1 MSAPGNK
8 YSLSSWPGKRREAP
22 SSRQMSRPSTSSS
35 RSRIDVDA
43 RDKPG
48 HDGVGKRGAARIVA
62 FSFAI
67 IASVT
72 IAIGAWVVSLGPLPL
87 AQARQISTTIV
98 DRNGK
103 LLRAYA
109 MAAGRWRLPVDA
121 RTGVDP
127 GYLKLLLAYE
137 DRRFYSHA
145 GVDPLALG
153 RAAFQLVT
161 RGHIVSGGS
170 TITMQLARLMEP
182 RRQRSVHAKLRQ
194 MVRAIEIERQLTKD
208 QILDLYLALA
218 PFGGN
223 LEGIRAASIGYFGK
237 EPKRLSLAESA
248 LLVALPQ
255 SPENRRLDRYPT
267 IARIAR
273 DRVLDRMVEDGRVAT
288 EDAVQAKSV
297 PVSRMRKPMP
307 ILAPHSADQAM
318 ATVKDTPVIAL
329 TLDSGL
335 QMVLE
340 ALARDRA
347 AALGPSISIAIIAV
361 DNESGDVLARIGSP
375 DYFDDRR
382 AGQVDMTRAV
392 RSPGSTLKPFIYGLA
407 FEDGF
412 VHPESLIDDRPIRF
426 GSYAPENFDMTFQ
439 GTVPVRKALQL
450 SLNVPAIALL
460 DRVGSS
466 RLSSRLK
473 QAGANLVL
481 PKDEAPG
488 LAMGLGGVGVTLQDL
503 VQLYC
508 GLARLGNTR
517 PLREIM
523 IAKDDRRDSLRLMD
537 QVAAWQ
543 VGNVLIGTPPP
554 ENAAHNRIAF
564 KTGTSYGYR
573 DAWSV
578 GFDGRITIGVWVGR
592 PDGAPV
598 PGLVGRTAAAPILFD
613 AFARTGK
620 LPAALPK
627 PPKGALVA
635 SNAKL
640 PLTLRRVRPVG
651 ELVRTGGEQAPH
663 IQFPLNGSRIDV
675 DRSGGAELAAMP
687 VKIAGGVL
695 PLTMLV
701 NGVAVGEID
710 SRRQRLFDPPGP
722 GFARLTVIDATGAA
736 DTVVIRIQ

>member
-1 MSAPGNK
+1 
-8 YSLSSWPGKRREAP
+8 
-22 SSRQMSRPSTSSS
+22 
-35 RSRIDVDA
+35 
-43 RDKPG
+43 
-48 HDGVGKRGAARIVA
+48 
-62 FSFAI
+62 
-67 IASVT
+67 
-72 IAIGAWVVSLGPLPL
+72 
-87 AQARQISTTIV
+87 
-98 DRNGK
+98 
-103 LLRAYA
+103 
-109 MAAGRWRLPVDA
+109 
-121 RTGVDP
+121 
-127 GYLKLLLAYE
+127 LLLAYE
-137 DRRFYSHA
+137 DRRFYAHA
-145 GVDPLALG
+145 GIDPLALG
-153 RAAFQLVT
+153 RAAFQLVA

-182 RRQRSVHAKLRQ
+182 RRERSVYAKLRQ
-194 MVRAIEIERQLTKD
+194 MVRAIELERKLSKD
-208 QILDLYLALA
+208 EILDLYLALA

-223 LEGIRAASIGYFGK
+223 LEGVRAASIAYFGK
-237 EPKRLSLAESA
+237 EPKRLSLAEAA

-255 SPENRRLDRYPT
+255 SPETRRLDRYPEA
-267 IARIAR
+267 ARAAR
-273 DRVLDRMVEDGRVAT
+273 DRVLDRMVENSIVSR
-288 EDAVQAKSV
+288 EDAAQAKAVTV
-297 PVSRMRKPMP
+297 PKLRKPMP
-307 ILAPHSADQAM
+307 ILAPHSSDSAIA
-318 ATVKDTPVIAL
+318 VLKDAPVIRL
-329 TLDSGL
+329 TLDSSL
-335 QMVLE
+335 QKVLE

-347 AALGPSISIAIIAV
+347 LALGPNISVALIAV
-361 DNESGDVLARIGSP
+361 DNESGDVLARVGSA
-375 DYFDDRR
+375 DYFDERR

-460 DRVGSS
+460 DRVGAS

-473 QAGANLVL
+473 QAGTNLIL

-503 VQLYC
+503 AQLYA
-508 GLARLGNTR
+508 GLARLGSTK
-517 PLREIM
+517 PLREIVD
-523 IAKDDRRDSLRLMD
+523 AKGDRDPMRLD
-537 QVAAWQ
+537 QAAAWQ

-554 ENAAHNRIAF
+554 ENGAHNRIAF

-578 GFDGRITIGVWVGR
+578 GFDGKMTIGVWVGR

-627 PPKGALVA
+627 PPRGALVA

-640 PLTLRRVRPVG
+640 PLPLRRFRPIG
-651 ELVRTGGEQAPH
+651 ELVRTGSEQAPR

-675 DRSGGAELAAMP
+675 DRSNGGQFAAMP
-687 VKIAGGVL
+687 VKVAGGIL
-695 PLTMLV
+695 PMTVLV
-701 NGVAVGEID
+701 NGTSAGEID
-710 SRRQRLFDPPGP
+710 SRRQRLVDPPGP
-722 GFARLTVIDATGAA
+722 GFARVTVIDAAGAA
-736 DTVVIRIQ
+736 DTVVVRIQ

>member
-1 MSAPGNK
+1 
-8 YSLSSWPGKRREAP
+8 
-22 SSRQMSRPSTSSS
+22 
-35 RSRIDVDA
+35 VDG

-48 HDGVGKRGAARIVA
+48 HDGGWSRTRKAFLTVGVTLTIVVCA
-62 FSFAI
+62 FA
-67 IASVT
+67 T
-72 IAIGAWVVSLGPLPL
+72 WVVSLGPLPL
-87 AQARQISTTIV
+87 EQARKVSTSIV

-109 MAAGRWRLPVDA
+109 MADGRWRLPVDA
-121 RTGVDP
+121 KTAVDP

-137 DRRFYSHA
+137 DRRFREH
-145 GVDPLALG
+145 GGIDPLALG
-153 RAAFQLVT
+153 RAALQLVT

-182 RRQRSVHAKLRQ
+182 RRERSVYAKLRQ
-194 MVRAIEIERQLTKD
+194 MVRAVQIERQLSKD
-208 QILDLYLALA
+208 QILDLYLAMA

-223 LEGIRAASIGYFGK
+223 LEGIRAASIAYFSK
-237 EPKRLSLAESA
+237 EPKRLSLAEAA

-255 SPENRRLDRYPT
+255 SPERRRLDRYPQ
-267 IARIAR
+267 AAHAAR
-273 DRVLDRMVEDGRVAT
+273 DRVLDRMVEDGVVSQ
-288 EDAVQAKSV
+288 EDAIQARAVAV
-297 PVSRMRKPMP
+297 PRLRRPMP
-307 ILAPHSADQAM
+307 ILAPHSSDAAI
-318 ATVKDTPVIAL
+318 AILKDAPVIKL
-329 TLDSGL
+329 TLDATF
-335 QMVLE
+335 QKALE

-347 AALGPSISIAIIAV
+347 IALGPNISIGMIVV
-361 DNESGDVLARIGSP
+361 DNESGDVLARVGSS

-412 VHPESLIDDRPIRF
+412 VHPDSLIDDRPIRF

-439 GTVPVRKALQL
+439 GTVPIRKALQL

-460 DRVGSS
+460 DRVGAS

-473 QAGANLVL
+473 QAGGSLVL

-488 LAMGLGGVGVTLQDL
+488 LAMGLGGVGITLQDL
-503 VQLYC
+503 AQLYA
-508 GLARLGNTR
+508 GFPRLGTTK

-523 IAKDDRRDSLRLMD
+523 GDQDHREPMRLMD
-537 QVAAWQ
+537 QAAAWQ

-554 ENAAHNRIAF
+554 ENGVHGKIAF

-620 LPAALPK
+620 IPTALPK
-627 PPKGALVA
+627 PPKGVLLA
-635 SNAKL
+635 SNARL
-640 PLTLRRVRPVG
+640 PLPLRRFRPVG
-651 ELVRTGGEQAPH
+651 ELIRTGADQAPH

-675 DRSGGAELAAMP
+675 DRSADGQSAAMP
-687 VKIAGGVL
+687 VKVAGGVL
-695 PLTMLV
+695 PLTMMI
-701 NGVAVGEID
+701 NGISVGEID
-710 SRRQRLFDPPGP
+710 SRRQRLVDPPGP
-722 GFARLTVIDATGAA
+722 GFARLTVIDATGAT

>member
-1 MSAPGNK
+1 MSAPDQQT
-8 YSLSSWPGKRREAP
+8 SSSWPVKSAKRVFA
-22 SSRQMSRPSTSSS
+22 QMSPASA
-35 RSRIDVDA
+35 ILAAAEEDVDG

-48 HDGVGKRGAARIVA
+48 HDGTGRRSSARTIIVVFAIFCVVVAGTFAAWMISLGALPLTAAREV
-62 FSFAI
+62 
-67 IASVT
+67 
-72 IAIGAWVVSLGPLPL
+72 
-87 AQARQISTTIV
+87 STTIV

-109 MAAGRWRLPVDA
+109 MADGRWRLPVDA
-121 RTGVDP
+121 KTGVDP

-137 DRRFYSHA
+137 DRRFRLHR

-153 RAAFQLVT
+153 RAGIQLVT

-170 TITMQLARLMEP
+170 TITMQLARLIEP
-182 RRQRSVHAKLRQ
+182 RRERSVYAKLRQ
-194 MVRAIEIERQLTKD
+194 MVRALEIERQMSKD
-208 QILDLYLALA
+208 QILDLYLAMA

-223 LEGIRAASIGYFGK
+223 LEGIRAASIAYFGK

-255 SPENRRLDRYPT
+255 SPEARRLDRYPEA
-267 IARIAR
+267 ARAAR
-273 DRVLDRMVEDGRVAT
+273 DRVLDRMVEDGQISK
-288 EDAVQAKSV
+288 EDAIGAKAV
-297 PVSRMRKPMP
+297 PVPRLRKPMP

-318 ATVKDTPVIAL
+318 ASVKDTPVIAL
-329 TLDSGL
+329 TLDGGL
-335 QMVLE
+335 QKVLE

-347 AALGPSISIAIIAV
+347 VALGPNISIAIIAV
-361 DNESGDVLARIGSP
+361 DNATGDVLARVGSP

-439 GTVPVRKALQL
+439 GTVPVRKALQM

-460 DRVGSS
+460 DRVGAS

-481 PKDEAPG
+481 PNDEAPG
-488 LAMGLGGVGVTLQDL
+488 LAMGLGGVGITLQDL

-508 GLARLGNTR
+508 GLARLGNTP
-517 PLREIM
+517 PLREIVNP
-523 IAKDDRRDSLRLMD
+523 RGNPRDSLRLLD

-543 VGNVLIGTPPP
+543 VGNVLVGTPPP
-554 ENAAHNRIAF
+554 ENGVHNRIAF

-573 DAWSV
+573 DAWSI

-592 PDGAPV
+592 PDGAPA
-598 PGLVGRTAAAPILFD
+598 PGIVGRTAAAPILFD

-620 LPAALPK
+620 LPAPLPK
-627 PPKGALVA
+627 PPRGTLVA
-635 SNAKL
+635 SNATL
-640 PLTLRRVRPVG
+640 PLPLRRYRPIG
-651 ELVRTGGEQAPH
+651 ELVRTDGERAPR
-663 IQFPLNGSRIDV
+663 IQFPLNGSRIDAA
-675 DRSGGAELAAMP
+675 GAAGTQFSAMP
-687 VKIAGGVL
+687 VKVAGGVL
-695 PLTMLV
+695 PMTMLV
-701 NGVAVGEID
+701 NGVSVGEID
-710 SRRQRLFDPPGP
+710 SRRQRLIDPPGP
-722 GFARLTVIDATGAA
+722 GFARLTVIDARGAA
-736 DTVVIRIQ
+736 DTVVVRIQ

>member
-1 MSAPGNK
+1 MDG
-8 YSLSSWPGKRREAP
+8 R
-22 SSRQMSRPSTSSS
+22 
-35 RSRIDVDA
+35 V
-43 RDKPG
+43 KPG
-48 HDGVGKRGAARIVA
+48 HDGGGAGKRRVLITLAALCISVVA
-62 FSFAI
+62 A
-67 IASVT
+67 T
-72 IAIGAWVVSLGPLPL
+72 GTWVASLGPLPL
-87 AQARQISTTIV
+87 EQARQVSTTVV

-109 MAAGRWRLPVDA
+109 MADGRWRLPADA

-137 DRRFYSHA
+137 DRRFRSHA

-153 RAAFQLVT
+153 RAALQLVT

-182 RRQRSVHAKLRQ
+182 RRERSVYAKLRQ
-194 MVRAIEIERQLTKD
+194 MVRAIELERQFSKD

-223 LEGIRAASIGYFGK
+223 LEGVRAASIAYFGK

-255 SPENRRLDRYPT
+255 SPETRRLDRNPDT
-267 IARIAR
+267 ARAAR
-273 DRVLDRMVEDGRVAT
+273 DRVLDRMVEEGRVSS
-288 EDAVQAKSV
+288 EDATQAKAVAV
-297 PVSRMRKPMP
+297 PKLRKPMP
-307 ILAPHSADQAM
+307 ILAPHSADQAV
-318 ATVKDTPVIAL
+318 ANVRNSPVIAL
-329 TLDSGL
+329 TLDSSL
-335 QMVLE
+335 QKTLE
-340 ALARDRA
+340 SLARDRA
-347 AALGPSISIAIIAV
+347 LALGPDISIGILAV
-361 DNESGDVLARIGSP
+361 DNESGDVLAHVGSS
-375 DYFDDRR
+375 DYFDERR

-450 SLNVPAIALL
+450 SLNVPAIELL
-460 DRVGSS
+460 DRVGAS

-481 PKDEAPG
+481 PKDEVPG

-503 VQLYC
+503 VQLYS
-508 GLARLGNTR
+508 GIARLGSAK
-517 PLREIM
+517 PLREIVW
-523 IAKDDRRDSLRLMD
+523 KDDVREPLRLMD

-543 VGNVLIGTPPP
+543 VGNVLMGTPPP

-578 GFDGRITIGVWVGR
+578 GFDGRMTIGVWVGR

-620 LPAALPK
+620 LPTPLPK
-627 PPKGALVA
+627 APKGTLVA

-640 PLTLRRVRPVG
+640 PLPLRRFRPIG
-651 ELVRTGGEQAPH
+651 ELVRSGGEQALR
-663 IQFPLNGSRIDV
+663 IQFPLNGSRIDAAN
-675 DRSGGAELAAMP
+675 SGETRFSALP
-687 VKIAGGVL
+687 VKVAGGVL
-695 PLTMLV
+695 PMTMLV

-710 SRRQRLFDPPGP
+710 GRRQRLINPPGA
-722 GFARLTVIDATGAA
+722 GFVRLTVQDATGAA
-736 DTVVIRIQ
+736 DTVVVRIQ

>member
-1 MSAPGNK
+1 MSEATAIATTPR
-8 YSLSSWPGKRREAP
+8 PPRRWG
-22 SSRQMSRPSTSSS
+22 
-35 RSRIDVDA
+35 RIKLAAMACAVVVLMLA
-43 RDKPG
+43 
-48 HDGVGKRGAARIVA
+48 GA
-62 FSFAI
+62 FA
-67 IASVT
+67 
-72 IAIGAWVVSLGPLPL
+72 AWVVSLGPLPL
-87 AQARQISTTIV
+87 AQARQVSTTVV

-109 MAAGRWRLPVDA
+109 MADGRWRLPVDA
-121 RTGVDP
+121 KTGIDP
-127 GYLKLLLAYE
+127 GYLKLLLTYE
-137 DRRFYSHA
+137 DRRFRSHA

-153 RAAFQLVT
+153 RAAFQLIT

-182 RRQRSVHAKLRQ
+182 RRERSVYAKLRQ

-208 QILDLYLALA
+208 QILDLYLAMA

-223 LEGIRAASIGYFGK
+223 LEGVRAASLAYFGK

-255 SPENRRLDRYPT
+255 SPENRRLDRYPDV
-267 IARIAR
+267 ARAAR
-273 DRVLDRMVEDGRVAT
+273 DRVLDRMVKDGRVAD
-288 EDAVQAKSV
+288 EDAVAAKAV
-297 PVSRMRKPMP
+297 PVPRWRKSMP
-307 ILAPHSADQAM
+307 ILAPHSADQAI
-318 ATVKDTPVIAL
+318 ANVKDTPVIAL
-329 TLDSGL
+329 TLDSSL
-335 QMVLE
+335 QKVLE

-347 AALGPSISIAIIAV
+347 IALGPNISVAIIAV
-361 DNESGDVLARIGSP
+361 DNASGDVLARIGSP

-439 GTVPVRKALQL
+439 GTVSVRRALQQ
-450 SLNVPAIALL
+450 SLNVPAVALL
-460 DRVGSS
+460 DRVGAS

-481 PKDEAPG
+481 PKDEVPG
-488 LAMGLGGVGVTLQDL
+488 LAMGLGGVGITLQDL
-503 VQLYC
+503 VQLYS
-508 GLARLGNTR
+508 GLARLGTTR
-517 PLREIM
+517 PLREIVQ
-523 IAKDDRRDSLRLMD
+523 AKDDGRDASPRESLRLMD

-543 VGNVLIGTPPP
+543 VGNVLMGTPPP
-554 ENAAHNRIAF
+554 ENGVHNRIAF

-598 PGLVGRTAAAPILFD
+598 PGLVGRSAAAPILFD

-620 LPAALPK
+620 LAVPLPK

-640 PLTLRRVRPVG
+640 PLPLRRFRPVG

-675 DRSGGAELAAMP
+675 DRSGDGQFSAMP
-687 VKIAGGVL
+687 VKVAGGVL
-695 PLTMLV
+695 PITMLV
-701 NGVAVGEID
+701 NGVSVGEID
-710 SRRQRLFDPPGP
+710 GRRQRLVDPPGP
-722 GFARLTVIDATGAA
+722 GFARLTIIDATGAA

>member
-1 MSAPGNK
+1 MSATSAIAPA
-8 YSLSSWPGKRREAP
+8 SRRWRRFKLISAATAAAGLLL
-22 SSRQMSRPSTSSS
+22 M
-35 RSRIDVDA
+35 
-43 RDKPG
+43 
-48 HDGVGKRGAARIVA
+48 GV
-62 FSFAI
+62 FA
-67 IASVT
+67 
-72 IAIGAWVVSLGPLPL
+72 AWVVSLGPLPL
-87 AQARQISTTIV
+87 AQARQVSTTIV

-109 MAAGRWRLPVDA
+109 MADGRWRLPVDA
-121 RTGVDP
+121 KTGVDP

-137 DRRFYSHA
+137 DRRFYSHG
-145 GVDPLALG
+145 GVDPIALG
-153 RAAFQLVT
+153 RAAFQLIT

-182 RRQRSVHAKLRQ
+182 RRERSVYAKLRQ
-194 MVRAIEIERQLTKD
+194 MVRALEIERQLNKD

-223 LEGIRAASIGYFGK
+223 LEGVRAASIAYFGK
-237 EPKRLSLAESA
+237 ESKRLSLAESA

-255 SPENRRLDRYPT
+255 SPETRRLDRYPDM
-267 IARIAR
+267 ARAAR
-273 DRVLDRMVEDGRVAT
+273 DRVLARMVEDGRVPE
-288 EDAVQAKSV
+288 EDATSAKAAPV
-297 PVSRMRKPMP
+297 PRLRKPMP
-307 ILAPHSADQAM
+307 ILAPHSADQAIT
-318 ATVKDTPVIAL
+318 TVKDTDVIRL
-329 TLDSGL
+329 TLDSSL
-335 QMVLE
+335 QKVLE

-347 AALGPSISIAIIAV
+347 VALGPNISVAIVAV

-412 VHPESLIDDRPIRF
+412 VHPESLIEDRPIRF

-450 SLNVPAIALL
+450 SLNVPAIVLL
-460 DRVGSS
+460 DRVGAS

-473 QAGANLVL
+473 QAGAGLVL

-503 VQLYC
+503 VQLYS
-508 GLARLGNTR
+508 GLARLGTTR
-517 PLREIM
+517 PLREI
-523 IAKDDRRDSLRLMD
+523 AKDEPRDSLRLLD

-598 PGLVGRTAAAPILFD
+598 PGLVGRTAVAPILFD
-613 AFARTGK
+613 AFARSGK

-640 PLTLRRVRPVG
+640 PLPLRRFRAVG

-675 DRSGGAELAAMP
+675 DRSGGAQFSMMP
-687 VKIAGGVL
+687 VKVAGGVL
-695 PLTMLV
+695 PMTMLV
-701 NGVAVGEID
+701 NGVSVGEID
-710 SRRQRLFDPPGP
+710 GRRQRLVDPPGP

>member
-1 MSAPGNK
+1 MDG
-8 YSLSSWPGKRREAP
+8 R
-22 SSRQMSRPSTSSS
+22 
-35 RSRIDVDA
+35 V
-43 RDKPG
+43 KPG
-48 HDGVGKRGAARIVA
+48 HDGVGGGRERRVFIGIA
-62 FSFAI
+62 FAI
-67 IASVT
+67 L
-72 IAIGAWVVSLGPLPL
+72 AIVGTFAAWVVSLGPLPL
-87 AQARQISTTIV
+87 AQARQVSTTIV

-109 MAAGRWRLPVDA
+109 MADGRWRLPVDA

-182 RRQRSVHAKLRQ
+182 RRERSVYAKLRQ
-194 MVRAIEIERQLTKD
+194 MVRALQIERQLDKN

-223 LEGIRAASIGYFGK
+223 LEGVRAASIAYFGK

-255 SPENRRLDRYPT
+255 SPENRRLDRHPNV
-267 IARIAR
+267 AHAAR
-273 DRVLDRMVEDGRVAT
+273 DRVLDRMVEDGQVTA
-288 EDAVQAKSV
+288 EDAAQAKSV
-297 PVSRMRKPMP
+297 TVLRLRKPMP

-318 ATVKDTPVIAL
+318 AVVKDADVITL
-329 TLDSGL
+329 TLDSSL
-335 QMVLE
+335 QKVLE

-460 DRVGSS
+460 DRVGAS
-466 RLSSRLK
+466 RLSSRIK
-473 QAGANLVL
+473 QAGASLVL

-503 VQLYC
+503 AQLYS
-508 GLARLGNTR
+508 GLARLGSAR

-523 IAKDDRRDSLRLMD
+523 KAEDDQRDPLRLMD

-554 ENAAHNRIAF
+554 ENGVHNRIAF

-620 LPAALPK
+620 LPTALPK
-627 PPKGALVA
+627 PPKGALLA
-635 SNAKL
+635 SNARL
-640 PLTLRRVRPVG
+640 PLPLRRFRPVG

-710 SRRQRLFDPPGP
+710 SRRQRLVDPPGP
-722 GFARLTVIDATGAA
+722 GFARLTVIDAMGAA

>member
-1 MSAPGNK
+1 MRKG
-8 YSLSSWPGKRREAP
+8 R
-22 SSRQMSRPSTSSS
+22 
-35 RSRIDVDA
+35 
-43 RDKPG
+43 
-48 HDGVGKRGAARIVA
+48 
-62 FSFAI
+62 AI
-67 IASVT
+67 IGLAVAVV
-72 IAIGAWVVSLGPLPL
+72 AIVSAFAVWVVSLGPLPL

-109 MAAGRWRLPVDA
+109 MADGRWRLPVDA
-121 RTGVDP
+121 RAGVDP

-137 DRRFYSHA
+137 DRRFRSHA

-153 RAAFQLVT
+153 RAALQLVS

-182 RRQRSVHAKLRQ
+182 RRERSVYAKLRQ

-223 LEGIRAASIGYFGK
+223 LEGVRAASIAYFGK
-237 EPKRLSLAESA
+237 EPKRLSLAEAA

-255 SPENRRLDRYPT
+255 SPETRRLDRYPEV
-267 IARIAR
+267 ARAAR
-273 DRVLDRMVEDGRVAT
+273 DRVLDRMVEDGRVSE
-288 EDAVQAKSV
+288 EDALQAKAV
-297 PVSRMRKPMP
+297 PVPRLRKPMP
-307 ILAPHSADQAM
+307 ILAPHSADQAI
-318 ATVKDTPVIAL
+318 ATVKDAPVIKL
-329 TLDSGL
+329 TLDSDL
-335 QMVLE
+335 QRNLE
-340 ALARDRA
+340 TLARDRA
-347 AALGPSISIAIIAV
+347 VALGPNISIAIIAV

-439 GTVPVRKALQL
+439 GTVPVRKALQQ

-460 DRVGSS
+460 DRVGAS

-481 PKDEAPG
+481 PKDEVPG
-488 LAMGLGGVGVTLQDL
+488 LAMGLGGVGITLQDL

-508 GLARLGNTR
+508 GLARLGSTR

-523 IAKDDRRDSLRLMD
+523 DAKDDPRDSMRLMD

-554 ENAAHNRIAF
+554 ENGVHNRIAF

-627 PPKGALVA
+627 PPKGTLLA

-640 PLTLRRVRPVG
+640 PLPLRRFRPLG
-651 ELVRTGGEQAPH
+651 ELVRTGSDQAPH
-663 IQFPLNGSRIDV
+663 IQFPLNGSRLDV
-675 DRSGGAELAAMP
+675 AGPDGTPPLAMP
-687 VKIAGGVL
+687 VKVAGGVL

-701 NGVAVGEID
+701 NGVSVGEID
-710 SRRQRLFDPPGP
+710 GRRQRLVDPPGP

-736 DTVVIRIQ
+736 DTVVIRVQ

>member
-1 MSAPGNK
+1 MSA
-8 YSLSSWPGKRREAP
+8 
-22 SSRQMSRPSTSSS
+22 
-35 RSRIDVDA
+35 
-43 RDKPG
+43 
-48 HDGVGKRGAARIVA
+48 
-62 FSFAI
+62 AI
-67 IASVT
+67 AIASAVRSERRWRR
-72 IAIGAWVVSLGPLPL
+72 IKLAGSVSAAAGLILMGAFAAWVISLGPLPL
-87 AQARQISTTIV
+87 AQARQISMTIV

-109 MAAGRWRLPVDA
+109 MADGRWRLPVDA
-121 RTGVDP
+121 KTGVDP

-137 DRRFYSHA
+137 DRRFRSHA

-182 RRQRSVHAKLRQ
+182 RRERSVYAKLRQ
-194 MVRAIEIERQLTKD
+194 MVRALEIERQLNKD

-223 LEGIRAASIGYFGK
+223 LEGVRAASIAYFGK
-237 EPKRLSLAESA
+237 EPKRLSSAESA

-255 SPENRRLDRYPT
+255 SPETRRLDRYPDA
-267 IARIAR
+267 ARAAR
-273 DRVLDRMVEDGRVAT
+273 DRVLDHMVEDGRVPE
-288 EDAVQAKSV
+288 EDAVQAKATPV
-297 PVSRMRKPMP
+297 PRLRKPMP
-307 ILAPHSADQAM
+307 ILAPHSADQAI
-318 ATVKDTPVIAL
+318 ATVKDAPVIAL
-329 TLDSGL
+329 TLDSSL
-335 QMVLE
+335 QKVLE

-347 AALGPSISIAIIAV
+347 VALGPNISVAMIAV

-412 VHPESLIDDRPIRF
+412 VHTESLIDDRPIRF

-439 GTVPVRKALQL
+439 GTVSVRKALQL

-460 DRVGSS
+460 DRVGAS

-503 VQLYC
+503 VQLYS
-508 GLARLGNTR
+508 GLARLGTTR
-517 PLREIM
+517 PLREIVS
-523 IAKDDRRDSLRLMD
+523 AKDDQRDPLRLMD

-627 PPKGALVA
+627 PPKGTLLA

-640 PLTLRRVRPVG
+640 PLPLRRFRPVG
-651 ELVRTGGEQAPH
+651 ELVRAGGEQAPH

-675 DRSGGAELAAMP
+675 AGSGGAQFSAMP
-687 VKIAGGVL
+687 VKVAGGVL
-695 PLTMLV
+695 PMTMLV
-701 NGVAVGEID
+701 NGVSVGEID
-710 SRRQRLFDPPGP
+710 GRRQRLIDPPGP

-736 DTVVIRIQ
+736 DTIVIRIQ